1 MELTQLEYFYETAKR
16 QHITQ
21 TANALNISQPAI
33 SKAINRLENDLNV
46 KLFERDG
53 KNIRLSDA
61 GVIAYRY
68 TEKILHDID
77 DMKDNLSSFSKAESG
92 KIVIGSCFPNS
103 EPNWLLRAIRS
114 FSLSHPGVNIVLSQ
128 FPSDYLP
135 RLLKERRI
143 DIAISTSRITDS
155 ELEWEEFFVEPMG
168 VILSEDNPL
177 AQKSVLSITDLQNE
191 RFYCNDHNS
200 DVTNLTKKFCQL
212 CGFKPNIVFEGHFP
226 SLIGE
231 SVGSNL
237 GISIISLRGY
247 EHSKDHPN
255 QKSYEKKILYRPL
268 KESFCRR
275 ECGIS
280 FLKNRYLSPSIVH
293 FLDEIAQAY
302 SSSEEGSVSLS
313 RNLYSDGVKHT
324 CH

>member
-1 MELTQLEYFYETAKR
+1 MELMQLEYFYETAKR

-21 TANALNISQPAI
+21 TANALNITQPAL

-61 GVIAYRY
+61 GVIAFKY

-77 DMKDNLSSFSKAESG
+77 DMKDNLNSFSKAESG

-114 FSLSHPGVNIVLSQ
+114 FSLSHPDVNIVLSQ

-135 RLLKERRI
+135 SLLKERRI
-143 DIAISTSRITDS
+143 DIAISTSKITDS

-168 VILSEDNPL
+168 VILSEDNAL
-177 AQKSVLSITDLQNE
+177 SQKSVLSITDLQNE

-200 DVTNLTKKFCQL
+200 DVTNLTKKFCQR

-255 QKSYEKKILYRPL
+255 QKSYEKKIVYRPL

-280 FLKNRYLSPSIVH
+280 FLKNRYLSPSIIH

-302 SSSEEGSVSLS
+302 SSSEE
-313 RNLYSDGVKHT
+313 
-324 CH
+324 